1 MTDNATTSYVD
12 RDGITRS
19 IKLDPVKNKYYYVK
33 EYPIETIS
41 IKNNRV
47 ERSTRN
53 QKVTLFIS
61 PKIVNAR
68 KLKQEKKQLLIL
80 KIS

>member
-1 MTDNATTSYVD
+1 MTDNTNTTNYVD

-19 IKLDPVKNKYYYVK
+19 IKLDPAKNKYYYVK

-47 ERSTRN
+47 ERSTRT
-53 QKVTLFIS
+53 QKVTIFIS
-61 PKIVNAR
+61 PK
-68 KLKQEKKQLLIL
+68 
-80 KIS
+80 